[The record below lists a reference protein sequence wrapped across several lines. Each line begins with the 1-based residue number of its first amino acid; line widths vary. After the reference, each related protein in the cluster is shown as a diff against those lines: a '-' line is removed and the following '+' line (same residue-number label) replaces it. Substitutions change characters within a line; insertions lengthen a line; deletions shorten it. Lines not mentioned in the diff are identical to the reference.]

1 MTGNLR
7 SPICAVLGHVD
18 HGKSSILD
26 AIRDSCIIAKEAG
39 AITQA
44 IGASI
49 VPVDILRKKCG
60 KLLDAM
66 NMKLT
71 IPGLLFID
79 TPGHAAFTSLRK
91 RGGNLAD
98 IAILVVD
105 INEGF
110 KPQAIEA
117 LEILKFYKTPF
128 IVAANKVDLIP
139 GWVARDV
146 AVLGNI
152 QQQRPEVLTKVETR
166 LYELVGKLSELG
178 FESERFD
185 RIEDYTKQIG
195 IVPISAKTKEGLPEL
210 MMVLTGLA
218 QKYLEENLKLEASGP
233 AKGTVLEVKDEKGLG
248 ITMDVIV
255 YDGTLRT
262 NDQIIIGGTEAP
274 IVTKVRAL
282 FEPMPL
288 AEMRDAKSKFK
299 PVKEVTAATGVK
311 IAAPDIKDVVAGMPV
326 RACSK
331 EEVDEVCDEI
341 QKEIDEVMIS
351 TDAEG
356 LIIKADT
363 IGSLEALTNLLREK
377 EVPIRK
383 ATVGDITK
391 KDVTDAASN
400 LEKDPLTAVI
410 LGFNSTATDEVKNTN
425 ASVKILSNDI
435 IYRLIEDFEKWR
447 DKKAA
452 DIEAKELENLTV
464 PCKFKIMPNHT
475 FRQSNPAIVGVDIM
489 AGKLRSGS
497 QVMKNGQTI
506 SVVKGIQNEKENVHE
521 AAEGKQVAVSL
532 TNVTVGRQINEN
544 DYLYTY
550 IPEPDFRRLKELKK
564 HLKKSELAVMKEIA
578 EMMRKNNA
586 VWGV

>member
-425 ASVKILSNDI
+425 ASVKIL
-435 IYRLIEDFEKWR
+435 
-447 DKKAA
+447 
-452 DIEAKELENLTV
+452 
-464 PCKFKIMPNHT
+464 
-475 FRQSNPAIVGVDIM
+475 
-489 AGKLRSGS
+489 
-497 QVMKNGQTI
+497 
-506 SVVKGIQNEKENVHE
+506 
-521 AAEGKQVAVSL
+521 
-532 TNVTVGRQINEN
+532 
-544 DYLYTY
+544 
-550 IPEPDFRRLKELKK
+550 
-564 HLKKSELAVMKEIA
+564 
-578 EMMRKNNA
+578 
-586 VWGV
+586 